1 MAKLSRFLR
10 GRTAANDTTAGRQN
24 RRWENRLA
32 FSTFIL
38 QPSKCLNSGDE
49 KTVGA
54 APAAVPMPHFL
65 RFVRSALLQAKTK

>member
-1 MAKLSRFLR
+1 
-10 GRTAANDTTAGRQN
+10 
-24 RRWENRLA
+24 LA

-38 QPSKCLNSGDE
+38 QPSKCLNFGDE
-49 KTVGA
+49 KTAGA